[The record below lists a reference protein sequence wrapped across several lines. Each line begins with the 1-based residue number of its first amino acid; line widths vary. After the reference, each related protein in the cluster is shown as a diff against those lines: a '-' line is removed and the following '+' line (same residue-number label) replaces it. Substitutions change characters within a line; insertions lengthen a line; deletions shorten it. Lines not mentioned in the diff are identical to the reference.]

1 MKKVI
6 LVQTANGK
14 TRKLAYGGD
23 DSASGVHKARLFK
36 TLKDAREYAKGVEG
50 SKVVSM
56 SFEAYVKQAFIDYVA
71 FESGDR
77 YGQIGCID
85 IYSVWGDV
93 TEDVREWNKTSQ
105 MFSINCYG
113 GRFGSYYGI
122 MGLSGVNDAEVK
134 RMTEEGF
141 RKSERYK
148 RAMTSW

>member
-6 LVQTANGK
+6 LVQTGNGL
-14 TRKLAYGGD
+14 TRKPYYGGD
-23 DSASGVHKARLFK
+23 TSARGVHKARLFK

-56 SFEAYVKQAFIDYVA
+56 SFEAYVRQAFIDYVA

-77 YGQIGCID
+77 YGQVGCID
-85 IYSVWGDV
+85 IYSVWGNV
-93 TEDVREWNKTSQ
+93 TDDVREWNKSAK
-105 MFSINCYG
+105 MFVINCYG

-122 MGLSGVNDAEVK
+122 QGLSGVNDAEVK
-134 RMTEEGF
+134 EDCSEAFSNG
-141 RKSERYK
+141 ERYK